1 MRTRRRFTASRDFI
15 VWLAMKEQLNPLMTP
30 TWSLFKQNFH
40 LSFCF
45 NYHLEVLYFK
55 MILQKTREVYH

>member
-55 MILQKTREVYH
+55 MIL